1 MDYIMACF
9 RGNMGEY
16 LGNNYLQL
24 SSKVLAKS
32 ISRSPS
38 EMEARVGFQAK
49 KHRTEKHKSNI

>member
-1 MDYIMACF
+1 MACF